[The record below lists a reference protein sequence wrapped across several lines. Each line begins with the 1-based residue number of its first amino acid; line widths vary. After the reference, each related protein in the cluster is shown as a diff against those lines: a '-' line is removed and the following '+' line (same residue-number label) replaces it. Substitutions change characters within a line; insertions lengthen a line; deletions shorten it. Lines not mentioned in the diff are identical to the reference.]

1 MGNRFHVPRHG
12 SRSRTEN
19 EVSVREKAELAIF
32 DLDNTLIG
40 GDSDSLWVEFLAAQG
55 LLDEDSLNR
64 NADYYRDYLEG
75 SLDMQA
81 FLAFQLEPLSR
92 MTLNEL
98 KSLRQEFLEDCIR
111 PLVLPR
117 AQSLVRQ
124 HEEQG
129 HETLI
134 ITATNRFVTAPI
146 AGLFGIGD
154 LIAVDL
160 EVVGGRFT
168 GRPLGIP
175 SFREGKVRRL
185 LEWQRERRLSPR
197 GTWFYS
203 DSHND
208 LPLLNHVD
216 HPVAV
221 DPDPP
226 LREEAVAR
234 GWPVISLR

>member
-1 MGNRFHVPRHG
+1 MEPETWNVESE
-12 SRSRTEN
+12 SRQRPG
-19 EVSVREKAELAIF
+19 LAIF
-32 DLDNTLIG
+32 DLDHTLIG
-40 GDSDSLWVEFLAAQG
+40 GDSDSLWLEFLASKG
-55 LLDEDSLNR
+55 HLDEDSLNR
-64 NADYYRDYLEG
+64 NTDYYRDYLEG

-81 FLAFQLEPLSR
+81 FLAFQLENLSR
-92 MTLNEL
+92 MPLGEL

-111 PLVLPR
+111 PIVLPR

-134 ITATNRFVTAPI
+134 VTATNRFVTEPI
-146 AGLFGIGD
+146 AELFGIRD

-160 EVVGGRFT
+160 EMVEGRLT

-175 SFREGKVRRL
+175 SFREGKVKRLQVWLLDRR
-185 LEWQRERRLSPR
+185 WSPR
-197 GTWFYS
+197 RMWFYS

-208 LPLLNHVD
+208 LPLLREVD

-221 DPDPP
+221 DPDPR
-226 LREEAVAR
+226 LRKEAAAR

>member
-1 MGNRFHVPRHG
+1 MERETWNVESE
-12 SRSRTEN
+12 SRQRLG
-19 EVSVREKAELAIF
+19 LAIF

-40 GDSDSLWVEFLAAQG
+40 GDSDSLWVEFLASQG
-55 LLDEDSLNR
+55 HLDEGFLNR
-64 NADYYRDYLEG
+64 NADYYRDYLEE

-81 FLAFQLEPLSR
+81 FLAFQLDYLSR
-92 MTLNEL
+92 MTLDEL
-98 KSLRQEFLEDCIR
+98 KSLRREFLEDCIR

-124 HEEQG
+124 HKEQG
-129 HETLI
+129 HETLV
-134 ITATNRFVTAPI
+134 ITATNRFVTEPI
-146 AGLFGIGD
+146 AGLFGIQD

-175 SFREGKVRRL
+175 SFREGKVKRL
-185 LEWQRERRLSPR
+185 LEWQRDRRSVPR
-197 GTWFYS
+197 GMWFYS

-208 LPLLNHVD
+208 LPLLSHVD

-221 DPDPP
+221 DPDPR
-226 LREEAVAR
+226 LRKEAFAR